1 MKILLKIA
9 IVAVAAAFMAGCCN
23 CRSYQKKTRRP
34 LAGTEW
40 QLIQLGGKAV
50 KPEEGKFTVTLLAEG
65 NRLTGVGAC
74 NRAPCSRPGH
84 DVPGSDRRLR
94 PAHRPTASCPPKR
107 SGRLKAPRT
116 GSRESCTD
124 ERSPWKS
131 QFPWTSARPIKKG
144 PDASGPFQF
153 CIARYFRCEFR
164 RPHSPTGGRM
174 PIAITSSRSL
184 QRCS

>member
-74 NRAPCSRPGH
+74 NRLTK
-84 DVPGSDRRLR
+84 SDRSHVVL
-94 PAHRPTASCPPKR
+94 
-107 SGRLKAPRT
+107 
-116 GSRESCTD
+116 
-124 ERSPWKS
+124 
-131 QFPWTSARPIKKG
+131 
-144 PDASGPFQF
+144 
-153 CIARYFRCEFR
+153 
-164 RPHSPTGGRM
+164 
-174 PIAITSSRSL
+174 
-184 QRCS
+184 

>member
-65 NRLTGVGAC
+65 NRLPGADKTDGKRTLKIGPLAATMMAC
-74 NRAPCSRPGH
+74 PGMDEEDAFTKMLESVTHYDMDGPMLLLLSDGELRA
-84 DVPGSDRRLR
+84 VF
-94 PAHRPTASCPPKR
+94 
-107 SGRLKAPRT
+107 
-116 GSRESCTD
+116 
-124 ERSPWKS
+124 
-131 QFPWTSARPIKKG
+131 QARP
-144 PDASGPFQF
+144 
-153 CIARYFRCEFR
+153 
-164 RPHSPTGGRM
+164 
-174 PIAITSSRSL
+174 
-184 QRCS
+184 

>member
-23 CRSYQKKTRRP
+23 CRSSPKKTRRP

-74 NRAPCSRPGH
+74 NRLMGKYETTDKGALRIGPIASTMMACPGMEQEDAFTKALEATTH
-84 DVPGSDRRLR
+84 YDMDGPMLLLLGD
-94 PAHRPTASCPPKR
+94 AE
-107 SGRLKAPRT
+107 LKAV
-116 GSRESCTD
+116 
-124 ERSPWKS
+124 
-131 QFPWTSARPIKKG
+131 
-144 PDASGPFQF
+144 FQ
-153 CIARYFRCEFR
+153 AK
-164 RPHSPTGGRM
+164 P
-174 PIAITSSRSL
+174 
-184 QRCS
+184 